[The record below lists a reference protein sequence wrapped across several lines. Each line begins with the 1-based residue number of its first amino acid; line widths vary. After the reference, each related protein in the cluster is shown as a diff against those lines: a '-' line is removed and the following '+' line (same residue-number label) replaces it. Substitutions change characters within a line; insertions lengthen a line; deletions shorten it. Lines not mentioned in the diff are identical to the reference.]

1 MHFKENSLSIKN
13 RETRFPTVSGKNNTK
28 CLSKVPSKSSKG
40 KSSGGYYGNI
50 SDTGIT
56 TNNNENITQ
65 ENTINNETTQEQSS
79 GLTQNAQK
87 ILTGLLDDL
96 SKTETTA
103 GRFGTTKSNGITI
116 EGAKNII
123 KNAYTTNQI
132 TESDYEILKDYF

>member
-13 RETRFPTVSGKNNTK
+13 REIRFPTVSGKNNTN
-28 CLSKVPSKSSKG
+28 CLSKVPGKGSG
-40 KSSGGYYGNI
+40 KSSGRTIFKG
-50 SDTGIT
+50 DDGIT
-56 TNNNENITQ
+56 TNNESVAP
-65 ENTINNETTQEQSS
+65 ENTINNETTQQQSS
-79 GLTQNAQK
+79 GLTENAQK

-96 SKTETTA
+96 SKTETST
-103 GRFGTTKSNGITI
+103 GRFGITTSNGITI